1 MRSLGVLAAVV
12 VSLAACG
19 TAGAQPLQSGISGR
33 VLAGPTCPVER
44 FPPRPQCAPRPLAAS
59 LRIRRVETSSASK
72 LAHSGANGRFRVLLP
87 PGVYIIHALSENGS
101 PFPRPPADSRVQ
113 VRRGH
118 LTRVTISYDTGI
130 R

>member
-12 VSLAACG
+12 VWLAACG
-19 TAGAQPLQSGISGR
+19 VAGGQPLQSGIGGR

-44 FPPRPQCAPRPLAAS
+44 FPPQSQCAPRPLAAS

-72 LAHSGANGRFRVLLP
+72 LVHSGASGRFRVLLP
-87 PGVYIIHALSENGS
+87 PGDYIIHPLSKNGS
-101 PFPRPPADSRVQ
+101 PFPRPASDRRVR
-113 VRRGH
+113 VWRGH